1 MTFHSQ
7 YKLERS
13 FDLFH
18 RMHVRSVSKYTSRLN
33 DYEPM
38 YIIVSPENLDRG
50 SLAAE
55 SRLITPNQ
63 AKPNLWSITYR
74 VIQWLSTR
82 WAGEP
87 GGTFKTTSFLPTRG
101 FTGLATCWVGELS
114 RRSKNKVIPSPK

>member
-1 MTFHSQ
+1 
-7 YKLERS
+7 
-13 FDLFH
+13 
-18 RMHVRSVSKYTSRLN
+18 MHVKSVSKYTSRLN

-63 AKPNLWSITYR
+63 AKSHLWSITYR

-82 WAGEP
+82 WAGGP
-87 GGTFKTTSFLPTRG
+87 GGTFKTTSFLPTR
-101 FTGLATCWVGELS
+101 
-114 RRSKNKVIPSPK
+114 